1 MFPDILYLLEL
12 LKMSKFVTAQL
23 GEKIILNVSIT
34 SHNYWYEISSG
45 EEGFWKTYVWKIHI
59 YMKIR

>member
-34 SHNYWYEISSG
+34 SHKYWYEISSG
-45 EEGFWKTYVWKIHI
+45 EEGF
-59 YMKIR
+59 